1 LSSRSNDIAFNVL
14 PDDLPGQLISAQ
26 QAVHGIVTEPLAVIG
41 EVGHRE
47 VALSR
52 KKKLAIVDS
61 IDAHVKNQSDTS
73 NSRKNPRTVY

>member
-1 LSSRSNDIAFNVL
+1 
-14 PDDLPGQLISAQ
+14 
-26 QAVHGIVTEPLAVIG
+26 VTEPLAVIG